1 MERKAS
7 KSTAFTSFRGMLGE
21 VEDSCWAESCERRS
35 SNSFDPRQSK
45 DRWRQYRVF
54 STYVD
59 VSNSVRTPGQDAR
72 DARTRN
78 VILPSSKYRCLCG
91 TAGVSVDLK
100 SGVLVFSGSSDADS
114 CAERG
119 SS

>member
-35 SNSFDPRQSK
+35 SNSFDPRRSK

-54 STYVD
+54 WTYVD

-72 DARTRN
+72 DTHTKRDTSVIKVQVSVRYGWRISRLEEHRTR
-78 VILPSSKYRCLCG
+78 
-91 TAGVSVDLK
+91 
-100 SGVLVFSGSSDADS
+100 VL
-114 CAERG
+114 
-119 SS
+119 